1 MAMMRYIQYT
11 NFMILLVIL
20 NATAI
25 AHKVH
30 VVNIDCEDDT
40 LISRDG
46 VHGCRQHEHCTCR
59 SLDNAFVNPTNNTV
73 YNITADAMLSSL
85 LKGNDLVN
93 ITITGHNS
101 PTIKC
106 SGDGGGLWLLSCQNC
121 TIENIIWDGCGV
133 QDVNIHNTKPVILLI
148 SSSYV
153 KIINCT
159 FQYSPV
165 GQAIGLSDMT
175 GPGDIIISHCKF
187 LNNHIVPDAD
197 GAIGGFVIHY
207 YLSDKFYPPDTNNG
221 VLIGNCLFTNNS
233 VSGVISFES
242 APLVLLLRDCTFCKN
257 QGTSVFIYSNN
268 DKGLDIGGKVIFE
281 DNVALLS
288 GGIYINDYS
297 SVRFLENSIV
307 TFNNNKADTG
317 GAIRMRYNT
326 SLLFDQ
332 GSTVV
337 FHNNKATALSGGAIA
352 AFNSAWIKSKENSV
366 IKFINNSAA
375 AYGGA
380 MSLNSASVTFES
392 SIITINNNSA
402 NKGAN
407 KFESSAT
414 YGGAM
419 SLYNASVIFKN
430 SIVTINNNSANQYGG
445 ALHNTRNSI
454 VIIKGKS
461 IVSFSNNVAVLG
473 GAALFSQYNSNI
485 KIDNNSIVTFSS
497 NYVTGTDGSGGT
509 IYMLENCYIFFEHA
523 SIVMF
528 ANNIAGYCGAV
539 HCYSHSH
546 IQIIDRSSVTFSH
559 NRATSQYGQGGGL
572 CVSDD
577 SGITINNN
585 STVTFFGNG
594 AAHGGAIFIEPSSYL
609 LIDGKSS
616 VLFSN
621 NNAIVNGGAL
631 LATSGSIIFKGNSF
645 VKLSNNIAKYN
656 GGALYIQI
664 SSKIAFIE
672 NCMAVFYNNEASRSG
687 GAMYMYG
694 SSSAMHNKS
703 SEVIYSNNRAKYGG
717 AVCSVYHSNVMSD
730 EESKL
735 TFGANM
741 AFRGGAIELTTT
753 STLSITG
760 NSVTKFTTNKAL
772 LFGGAIKVDNS
783 SIIIKGKSNVMI
795 SNNGAEK
802 GGAVHCDPVCQFVLT
817 DDSSVSFCNNEAK
830 YFGGAINLVEY
841 SEMIITEKSKVIF
854 NNNTAKL
861 RAGGAIHQINSQS
874 TIDENSTVTFHNCQ
888 AKYGGSVAV
897 NQSTITFT
905 GYSLVK
911 FVNGAAVNGVAIMSY
926 TNSSIVFKG
935 NTTVFFTYDPVQN
948 KEEISRSNYVN
959 NTLSTQDAET
969 DNKRFKTI
977 VFSSGNS
984 AFVIE
989 KNHLVKFNNNTAR
1002 WCSGELYFNC
1012 SYDVIVDSNGTVT
1025 CNGIKAFPI
1034 CTNNDICFCKN
1045 IEHVLADLTMSDG
1058 VVIRL
1063 TKDVILSSIVVLTN
1077 VTNFTMIGY
1086 NELSVTCSNHGGL
1099 YFISCHEC
1107 TFESITW
1114 SKCGSDG
1121 IDSQLAA
1128 GLTFKNSSNITI
1140 QNCSFEQSVW
1150 QAVAL
1155 LEVSGDVNIHQSKF
1169 VNNKHYKG
1177 HGTAI
1182 HYASNSI
1189 KYSLLKFIISNCDF
1203 IGNTNTMSII
1213 YIQEYKTFLHKIF
1226 FLRNSSFVN
1235 NEGIPVY
1242 LSNQILYI
1250 EGRNNFVR
1258 NQAENGSSIHASNY
1272 ASVIFSNH
1280 SVNWFDHNTA
1290 VSSGAIYL
1298 TNHACVSFG
1307 GNSKVQ
1313 FNNNNATQYG
1323 GSIYSNDNSTV
1334 LFEGTANVQFTSSR
1348 AEFGGALY
1356 SEGGSHV
1363 IFDQK
1368 CAVTFDSNKADFGG
1382 AAYVCQQSDILIMDN
1397 SSLNFQNNL
1406 ANEDGGALYL
1416 YNTFDVVFMSNT
1428 SVTFYNNEAS
1438 RNGGAVYFKS
1448 KSKLESL
1455 QGNSSSTLNSDRV
1468 DNIGE
1473 ISKAL
1478 LKDEYASR
1486 VDLHSSVVKHNEN
1499 DVQSNVHVFSIIFK
1513 GRSKIAF
1520 VNNNAVY
1527 GGAIYNKW
1535 NIRFAENSTT
1545 TFINNNADYGGAA
1558 YLETNGSMMFEGDCA
1573 TMLTHKNAN
1582 QNLAV
1587 SYYIK
1592 FSTLCEGNSIATF
1605 GDNTA
1610 KYNGGAIYLGISS
1623 TITFVKNSRCKAI
1636 FRKNKA
1642 ANGGAMF
1649 SEQNSSIILGGKSA
1663 MMFANNEATHDGGA
1677 VHCYNKSSITI
1688 TGHSC
1693 VKFYYNKATQGGAI
1707 YSKNSSNIIFK
1718 QNSITEFIN
1727 NTGLQHGGALFT
1739 ELNCDVCSEENSTVI
1754 YNGNNALINGGTVNT
1769 ENNSSLVIMG
1779 YSRVIFNASRAQ
1791 IGDGGAIYSNI
1802 NCKIVSKGRSQLT
1815 LTNNYAT
1822 QGGAIYTLISSAIVF
1837 DENTTVTFEN
1847 NIALISGGALTANAD
1862 SYVAFHGSLIS
1873 LVKFNNNK
1881 AVQYG
1886 GAINVAKNSAIV
1898 LNGNM
1903 TTKFINNEA
1912 ILGGA
1917 VNVQDLSI
1925 ITVTGN
1931 STAMFIRNRANVGG
1945 AIYLE
1950 TSNMSF
1956 TMNCSIEFCNNT
1968 AEQDGGAI
1976 YLDADFIVAFA
1987 NNANITFDYN
1997 TASDYGG
2004 AVYGKIS
2011 HSKLY
2016 FNTTNITFYN
2026 NHVKTAG
2033 NSMFINVPSSCNSS
2047 CVSNNIVGI
2056 SSDSIEH
2063 TPLTQ
2068 SITTTPKVL
2077 KLYKPVCIKDDAKE
2091 CSSYYV
2097 NNIMLGE
2104 EVLVS
2109 ACMYDYYDRPS
2120 DDARFVVTG
2129 SNNQD
2134 YYIPGAKDVIVSCNN
2149 TLQGITLNGNNILP
2163 ASSLN
2168 YSMTITLYVDR
2179 LSEMKAISV
2188 NLTVGLVSCHPG
2200 FWQYPESKKCEC
2212 YNAND
2217 IVLCSSNS
2225 STIKRGYWF
2234 GSVTGRP
2241 TVIYCP
2247 FNYCNFTCCKTSNGY
2262 YHLSPE
2268 RDDQCTSHR
2277 YGAACGS
2284 CKEGYS
2290 LSFDSAEC
2298 VNVKSCTTKMMILVI
2313 GLVVV
2318 YWLLLFGAIIFMMR
2332 SKINIGNF
2340 YGIIYYYSVVDL
2352 LLSHSSYL
2360 SNALYTTVNIM
2371 SSVTKVTPQFLGQFC
2386 LIKNM
2391 SGIDQQFIH
2400 YIHPIAI
2407 SLFLGILTVA
2417 ARKFQRLL
2425 SLVSVRVICCLL
2437 LLSYT
2442 SLATTSMLLM
2452 RPLWFQDIDKVYT
2465 YVSPDIEY
2473 FYGRH
2478 KFYEIGAGVFM
2489 LIVVGLPLLFGLEPF
2504 VNSKI
2509 NFVKIKPLLDQFQC
2523 CYKGKYHYFAAYY
2536 MICRLVIIIIIIAA
2550 PSSDFIFQY
2559 LLITACVVIA
2569 LIHHILKPYHNDS
2582 LNRFDGTILQL
2593 LVLVSVLPLVEFFDT
2608 FNSDLIVGIAF
2619 ALIVLPSVIFFIMA
2633 LVTNKEK
2640 INKLFKFCYFKCLQ
2654 LRKRSSYNEV
2664 SLNETGESSNA
2675 TEDPSNQNEFATLII
2690 DDSMRRNAIICD
2702 V

>member
-1 MAMMRYIQYT
+1 
-11 NFMILLVIL
+11 MILLVIL

-46 VHGCRQHEHCTCR
+46 IHGCRQHEHCTCR

-73 YNITADAMLSSL
+73 YNITTDAMLSSF
-85 LKGNDLVN
+85 LKVTDLVN
-93 ITITGHNS
+93 IIITGYNS

-106 SGDGGGLWLLSCQNC
+106 GGDGGGLHLSSCHNC
-121 TIENIIWDGCGV
+121 TIENVIWDGCGV
-133 QDVNIHNTKPVILLI
+133 QVINLYTSLPVILLD
-148 SSSYV
+148 SASNV
-153 KIINCT
+153 KIKNCT

-165 GQAIGLSDMT
+165 GEAIGLAGMA
-175 GPGDIIISHCKF
+175 GPGDIIISYCKF
-187 LNNHIVPDAD
+187 LNNHFEAGN
-197 GAIGGFVIHY
+197 GASTGAVIY
-207 YLSDKFYPPDTNNG
+207 NYQLSSSNPDTNNV
-221 VLIGNCLFTNNS
+221 VLISNCLFTNNS
-233 VSGVISFES
+233 VSGVIIFYPS
-242 APLVLLLRDCTFCKN
+242 PLVLLLKDCTFRKN

-268 DKGLDIGGKVIFE
+268 DKGFDIGGKVIFE
-281 DNVALLS
+281 DNVAKEG
-288 GGIYINDYS
+288 GGIYIYDNS
-297 SVRFLENSIV
+297 SVRFLENSVVI
-307 TFNNNKADTG
+307 FNNNKAYDAG
-317 GAIRMRYNT
+317 GAIGMGYNA

-332 GSTVV
+332 GSTVI
-337 FHNNKATALSGGAIA
+337 FYNNKAAVLGGGAIA
-352 AFNSAWIKSKENSV
+352 SSNNAWIKTKQNSV

-375 AYGGA
+375 TYGGA
-380 MSLNSASVTFES
+380 LDLYNSRVTFEN
-392 SIITINNNSA
+392 SIIMINNNSA
-402 NKGAN
+402 NEFG
-407 KFESSAT
+407 SSAT

-419 SLYNASVIFKN
+419 SLHYTSVIFEN

-445 ALHNTRNSI
+445 ALYNNRRSV

-461 IVSFSNNVAVLG
+461 RVSFNNNVAVLG
-473 GAALFSQYNSNI
+473 GAALFCQYNSNI
-485 KIDNNSIVTFSS
+485 KIDDNSIVTFSS

-509 IYMLENCYIFFEHA
+509 IYMLANSYIFFEHA
-523 SIVMF
+523 SVVMF
-528 ANNIAGYCGAV
+528 ANNIAGNCGAV
-539 HCYSHSH
+539 NCYSHSH

-559 NRATSQYGQGGGL
+559 NRATSQDGLGGGL
-572 CVSDD
+572 CVSYD

-621 NNAIVNGGAL
+621 NNATGNGGAL

-645 VKLSNNIAKYN
+645 VKLSNNSAKYN
-656 GGALYIQI
+656 GGAIYIE
-664 SSKIAFIE
+664 SYSKIAFIE
-672 NCMAVFYNNEASRSG
+672 NCMAVFYNNEASGRG
-687 GAMYMYG
+687 GAIYVVRF
-694 SSSAMHNKS
+694 SSVMHNNF
-703 SEVIYSNNRAKYGG
+703 SEVIYSKNTAIYGG
-717 AVCSVYHSNVMSD
+717 AVCSDYYSNVTSD

-735 TFGANM
+735 TFSGNM
-741 AFRGGAIELTTT
+741 ASQGGAMYLTTT

-760 NSVTKFTTNKAL
+760 NSVTKFITNKAL
-772 LFGGAIKVDNS
+772 LFGGAIKVHYS
-783 SIIIKGKSNVMI
+783 SIIIKGKSNVTI

-802 GGAVHCDPVCQFVLT
+802 GGAVHCDPVYKFVLT
-817 DDSSVSFCNNEAK
+817 DDSLVSFCNNEAK
-830 YFGGAINLVEY
+830 YFGGAISLVEY

-935 NTTVFFTYDPVQN
+935 NTTVFFTYDPVQDE
-948 KEEISRSNYVN
+948 EEISRSICVN
-959 NTLSTQDAET
+959 NTLSTQESET

-977 VFSSGNS
+977 VFSGGNS
-984 AFVIE
+984 TFVIE

-1034 CTNNDICFCKN
+1034 CTNDICFCKN
-1045 IEHVLADLTMSDG
+1045 IDHALADLNMSDST
-1058 VVIRL
+1058 VIRL
-1063 TKDVILSSIVVLTN
+1063 TKNMILYSIVVLKN

-1086 NELSVTCSNHGGL
+1086 NELSVTCSNNGGL

-1107 TFESITW
+1107 TFEGITW

-1169 VNNKHYKG
+1169 VNNNHYKG

-1182 HYASNSI
+1182 YYTANSI
-1189 KYSLLKFIISNCDF
+1189 KYSLPKFIISNCDF
-1203 IGNTNTMSII
+1203 IGNTNTMSIV
-1213 YIQEYKTFLHKIF
+1213 YIQEYKTFLHKSF

-1242 LSNQILYI
+1242 VSNQILYI

-1258 NQAENGSSIHASNY
+1258 NQAENGSGIHANNY

-1298 TNHACVSFG
+1298 TNHACVSFE

-1368 CAVTFDSNKADFGG
+1368 CTVTFDSNKANFGG

-1428 SVTFYNNEAS
+1428 SVTFYNNKALK
-1438 RNGGAVYFKS
+1438 NGGAVYFKS
-1448 KSKLESL
+1448 KSKLDFLQES
-1455 QGNSSSTLNSDRV
+1455 SSSTLNSDRV
-1468 DNIGE
+1468 DSIGE
-1473 ISKAL
+1473 ISKAIM
-1478 LKDEYASR
+1478 KDEYASR

-1499 DVQSNVHVFSIIFK
+1499 DVQSNVHAFSIIFK
-1513 GRSKIAF
+1513 GRSKVEF
-1520 VNNNAVY
+1520 MNNNAVY

-1535 NIRFAENSTT
+1535 NIRFAEKSKTI
-1545 TFINNNADYGGAA
+1545 FINNNAYYGGAA
-1558 YLETNGSMMFEGDCA
+1558 YLETNGSMRFEGDCA
-1573 TMLTHKNAN
+1573 TMLTNKNAN
-1582 QNLAV
+1582 QNFAV
-1587 SYYIK
+1587 SYHIK
-1592 FSTLCEGNSIATF
+1592 FSTGGVRNFIATLS
-1605 GDNTA
+1605 DNTA

-1623 TITFVKNSRCKAI
+1623 TIIFVKNSRCKAI

-1642 ANGGAMF
+1642 TNGGAVY
-1649 SEQNSSIILGGKSA
+1649 SEENSSIILGGKSA
-1663 MMFANNEATHDGGA
+1663 VMFANNEATHDGGA
-1677 VHCYNKSSITI
+1677 IHCYNKSSITI

-1739 ELNCDVCSEENSTVI
+1739 ELNCDVYSEENSTVI
-1754 YNGNNALINGGTVNT
+1754 YNDNNALINGGTVNT

-1779 YSRVIFNASRAQ
+1779 HSRVIFNASRAQ
-1791 IGDGGAIYSNI
+1791 SGDGGAVYSNI
-1802 NCKIVSKGRSQLT
+1802 NSKIVSKGRSQLVF
-1815 LTNNYAT
+1815 TNNYAT

-1862 SYVAFHGSLIS
+1862 SHITFHGSLIS
-1873 LVKFNNNK
+1873 VVKFNNNK

-1886 GAINVAKNSAIV
+1886 GAINVVKNSAIV

-1917 VNVQDLSI
+1917 VNVQDLSS

-1931 STAMFIRNRANVGG
+1931 STAKFIRNRANVGG

-1956 TMNCSIEFCNNT
+1956 TMNCSIGFCNNT

-1976 YLDADFIVAFA
+1976 YLDANFIVAFA
-1987 NNANITFDYN
+1987 DNANITFDYN

-2016 FNTTNITFYN
+2016 LNITNITFYN

-2033 NSMFINVPSSCNSS
+2033 NSIFINVPSSCNSS

-2056 SSDSIEH
+2056 SKDSIDH
-2063 TPLTQ
+2063 STLTQ

-2077 KLYKPVCIKDDAKE
+2077 KLYQPAVCIEDEAKE

-2120 DDARFVVTG
+2120 DDARFVVTS

-2163 ASSLN
+2163 ASSSN

-2179 LSEMKAISV
+2179 LSEMKSISV
-2188 NLTVGLVSCHPG
+2188 NLTVGLVFCHPG
-2200 FWQYPESKKCEC
+2200 FWQYLESNTCEC

-2241 TVIYCP
+2241 TVVYCP
-2247 FNYCNFTCCKTSNGY
+2247 LNYCNFTCCETSNGY

-2371 SSVTKVTPQFLGQFC
+2371 SSITKVTPQFLGQFC

-2417 ARKFQRLL
+2417 ARKFQRLS

-2442 SLATTSMLLM
+2442 SLATTSLLLM
-2452 RPLWFQDIDKVYT
+2452 RPLSFQDIDKVYT

-2478 KFYEIGAGVFM
+2478 KFYEIGAGVFT
-2489 LIVVGLPLLFGLEPF
+2489 LIVVGLPLLLGLEPF
-2504 VNSKI
+2504 VNFKI
-2509 NFVKIKPLLDQFQC
+2509 NFVKVKPLLDQFQC

-2536 MICRLVIIIIIIAA
+2536 MICRLVIIIIIIAT

-2582 LNRFDGTILQL
+2582 LNRFDGTVLQL

-2619 ALIVLPSVIFFIMA
+2619 VLIVLPSVIFFIMA
-2633 LVTNKEK
+2633 LVSNKEK
-2640 INKLFKFCYFKCLQ
+2640 IIKLFKFCYFKCLQ
-2654 LRKRSSYNEV
+2654 LRMRSSYNEI
-2664 SLNETGESSNA
+2664 SLNETEESSNVS
-2675 TEDPSNQNEFATLII
+2675 EDLSNQNEFATLII
-2690 DDSMRRNAIICD
+2690 DDSMRRNAICD